1 MKASFKLRKEAG
13 HGGCIPRGWRMA
25 WYEPRR
31 RVGVYYPAPLHRVMR
46 AAREFVYRIH
56 VAACAPTIE
65 RAQVFEMQRAHAD
78 RQRLADEYARGY
90 LIGWRECFRAALE
103 AVEDELTRNDDV
115 WDIGGLLVDT
125 PKSPPEN

>member
-78 RQRLADEYARGY
+78 RYAAR
-90 LIGWRECFRAALE
+90 
-103 AVEDELTRNDDV
+103 
-115 WDIGGLLVDT
+115 
-125 PKSPPEN
+125 PEVFFLRIERICCAQLQN